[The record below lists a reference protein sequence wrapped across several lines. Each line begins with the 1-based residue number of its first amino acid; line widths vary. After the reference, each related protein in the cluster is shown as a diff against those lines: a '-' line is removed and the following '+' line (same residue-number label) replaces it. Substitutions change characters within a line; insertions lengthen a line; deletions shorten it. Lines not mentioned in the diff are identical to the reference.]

1 MSNHPQLK
9 CLLNSLFRQ
18 RKQLR
23 NKTASNKENS
33 AAFPFGEENTA
44 IIDGFPSQ
52 RAMDAENLS
61 MPFDLFEIFFYLK
74 RPDVFPN
81 GFGEILW
88 DSASLWI
95 YVEVL
100 CIIEYPSETPLKPK
114 SRLAITYWSIIPSLW
129 NFALSAILLCSVEKF
144 QNNWTTE
151 TDVI

>member
-1 MSNHPQLK
+1 M
-9 CLLNSLFRQ
+9 FRQ

-23 NKTASNKENS
+23 NKTASNKENN

-74 RPDVFPN
+74 WPDVFPN

-114 SRLAITYWSIIPSLW
+114 SCEISFGHNLLVNYPI
-129 NFALSAILLCSVEKF
+129 ALKFCTERNTAVLCGKF